1 MKKVSAIIVNYN
13 AGPVLGEAVNS
24 LLCSFFVTKII
35 VVDNGSS
42 DNSMEDIEN
51 LAVAEPRLLCIRD
64 NENMGFAKACNIGIA
79 AAEESDY
86 LLFFNPDCLAD
97 RDALEKLLSGIES
110 SPQSGMAGPLLLN
123 EDGTEQAGG
132 RRSIPTPGRSFIRAF
147 GLSRLSK
154 LCPGIFSDF
163 LLHEQPLPDTP
174 LEMEAISGS
183 CMLVKREALLDVG
196 LLDEGYF
203 LHCEDLDW
211 CMRFRE
217 KGWKIIF
224 VPDARVIHR
233 KGVCSQTRPFFV
245 EWNKHKG
252 MVRFYNKFFRRHY
265 PVILFWIIAAGIW
278 LRFTAVTFYHGAI
291 RLKQWFKNDVF

>member
-13 AGPVLGEAVNS
+13 AGPVLEEAVQS
-24 LLCSFFVTKII
+24 LLCSSFVTKII
-35 VVDNGSS
+35 VVDNGSA
-42 DNSMEDIEN
+42 DNSMKDIEN
-51 LAVAEPRLLCIRD
+51 LAVAEPRLLCIRN

-79 AAEESDY
+79 AAEGSDY

-97 RDALEKLLSGIES
+97 QDALEKLLSGIES

-123 EDGTEQAGG
+123 DDGTEQAGG
-132 RRSIPTPGRSFIRAF
+132 RRSIPTPWRSFTRAF

-154 LCPGIFSDF
+154 LSPGIFSDF
-163 LLHEQPLPDTP
+163 LLYEQPLPESP
-174 LEMEAISGS
+174 MEMEAISGS

-211 CMRFRE
+211 CMRFRQM
-217 KGWKIIF
+217 GWKIIF

-233 KGVCSQTRPFFV
+233 KGACSISRPVFV

-252 MVRFYNKFFRRHY
+252 MIRFYNKFFRRQY
-265 PVILFWIIAAGIW
+265 PGMMFWIIITGIW
-278 LRFTAVTFYHGAI
+278 FRFAAVTVYHGAI
-291 RLKQWFKNDVF
+291 RLTQWFKK